1 MTSLYKYRRI
11 TTPGPDGTTLYFR
24 NADDGPR
31 AVELCDLD
39 GSALRQRARPRR
51 ASGAATEIEWQ
62 PVTLDDALREQIKKA
77 SRACRLIDDRMQ
89 EQIRAMYSA
98 EDEMYYARIG
108 TGVALGV
115 YTFEPGEQDA
125 LLEYGAHV
133 EAVRQWGRGQRAE
146 LGL

>member
-39 GSALRQRARPRR
+39 GWHYVSVPGLAALPEQPP
-51 ASGAATEIEWQ
+51 EIEWQ